1 MLAELSP
8 LVVDVLG
15 ASTCTKQLLS
25 DSLGGA
31 LTCVISPQGGL
42 ALSSVDETHRP
53 VVLSENAGAPVEGL
67 PLAESRPF
75 HASDKLP
82 KWRPSLQPD
91 RVEFHSVRFHPSDG
105 NAVAVAWK
113 L

>member
-42 ALSSVDETHRP
+42 ALSSVD
-53 VVLSENAGAPVEGL
+53 
-67 PLAESRPF
+67 
-75 HASDKLP
+75 
-82 KWRPSLQPD
+82 
-91 RVEFHSVRFHPSDG
+91 
-105 NAVAVAWK
+105 
-113 L
+113 